1 MINHLHGIGFD
12 FSLSVYYAFRQK
24 QKKKEHIYN
33 RHSTKSLLTILNYNK
48 DQTTQ

>member
-1 MINHLHGIGFD
+1 MALALASAYPFIMHSD
-12 FSLSVYYAFRQK
+12 
-24 QKKKEHIYN
+24 KKKEHIYN